1 MEEYF
6 IQYLARVMRTE
17 AVEPIIFDLV
27 DNQKGLKKHFGQ
39 RKKVYL
45 KAGGI
50 IKEKK
55 ISDII

>member
-17 AVEPIIFDLV
+17 EVEPIVFDLV
-27 DNQKGLKKHFGQ
+27 DNHKGLKKHFSQ

-45 KAGGI
+45 KAGGT
-50 IKEKK
+50 IKNYEL
-55 ISDII
+55 